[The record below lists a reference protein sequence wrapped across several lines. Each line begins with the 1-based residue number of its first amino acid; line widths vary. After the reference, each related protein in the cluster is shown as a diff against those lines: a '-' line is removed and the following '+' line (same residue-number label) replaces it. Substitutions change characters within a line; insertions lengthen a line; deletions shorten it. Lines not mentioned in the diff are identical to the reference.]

1 MANDAVVERQELVS
15 GKRVGLFSACIDVYL
30 NHKAGVALLRR
41 GRAHGMDFDP
51 AVNEQV
57 WCKGDLV
64 ECTQMNFF
72 RLIEEAMFE
81 EIAANLLVGTLGKV
95 DKELADAAEAD
106 DFSRHVF
113 SEVGVS
119 PFEQWLKVSI
129 HVAQGALYR
138 CIDFAY
144 VYLYGCEFDDER
156 FCLVEADDTR
166 DFRR

>member
-15 GKRVGLFSACIDVYL
+15 GKRVGLFSACIDIHL

-41 GRAHGMDFDP
+41 SRAHGMDFDP

-64 ECTQMNFF
+64 ECTQVNFF
-72 RLIEEAMFE
+72 GLIEEAMFE
-81 EIAANLLVGTLGKV
+81 EIAANFLIGALGKV

-106 DFSRHVF
+106 DFNRDVF
-113 SEVGVS
+113 RKVGVS
-119 PFEQWLKVSI
+119 PFEQRFKVSI
-129 HVAQGALYR
+129 HIAQGALHR

-144 VYLYGCEFDDER
+144 VYLYGCEFDDQR
-156 FCLVEADDTR
+156 LCLVEADDTR
-166 DFRR
+166 DFLG